1 MKIQFDMHTI
11 GVVNIL
17 ALDTAFLDQ
26 PCSLALVFGDQDLVF
41 KPSTAPAGLFEL
53 SYGHWKH
60 IVFHHSSLNLHA
72 TGAKVSNFPGAS
84 DLCWTVRIFPPM
96 TNQIAQP

>member
-53 SYGHWKH
+53 SYGH
-60 IVFHHSSLNLHA
+60 
-72 TGAKVSNFPGAS
+72 
-84 DLCWTVRIFPPM
+84 
-96 TNQIAQP
+96 